1 MTWVKGQSGNPS
13 GRPRMD
19 PQVREAIRHNGVVGV
34 ERMRELLDDDSAW
47 GRDGW
52 LDPKVQVQLAETA
65 IVRAFGGQALANQE
79 FASPGR
85 DLGLITRSVYEMMR
99 AEGVLPE
106 FLTAQKAVE
115 VN

>member
-13 GRPRMD
+13 GRPRID
-19 PQVREAIRHNGVVGV
+19 PQVREAIRQNGATGV
-34 ERMRELLDDDSAW
+34 ERMREMLDDDSAW

-52 LDPKVQVQLAETA
+52 LDPKVQVQLAESA
-65 IVRAFGGQALANQE
+65 IVRAFGNYALANDDH
-79 FASPGR
+79 SPTGMELGR
-85 DLGLITRSVYEMMR
+85 TMRVVYNTMR

-106 FLTAQKAVE
+106 LLTAQKATD

>member
-1 MTWVKGQSGNPS
+1 
-13 GRPRMD
+13 MD
-19 PQVREAIRHNGVVGV
+19 PQVRAAIRQNGVTGV

-65 IVRAFGGQALANQE
+65 IVRVFGSHALAND
-79 FASPGR
+79 
-85 DLGLITRSVYEMMR
+85 DLAPTGMDLSRTMRAVYDAMR
-99 AEGVLPE
+99 AEGMLPE
-106 FLTAQKAVE
+106 FRSAQIATD